1 MDVTGYKPMKH
12 IKMMNLTEI
21 KRVVDIVDEEATG
34 RFALVCRSN
43 EVSVQTSF
51 QNSRSRFKKRYTSD
65 QKFWQHS
72 SKEIP
77 ARMLPTLLIRLGLVT
92 IKLLSQHFP
101 MTNVNWR
108 FSKGKV
114 RSRMSG
120 KRMAR

>member
-21 KRVVDIVDEEATG
+21 KRVVDIADEEATG

-51 QNSRSRFKKRYTSD
+51 QNSRSRFKKRYISD

-72 SKEIP
+72 SKEIT
-77 ARMLPTLLIRLGLVT
+77 ARMLPTLLVRLFSCT
-92 IKLLSQHFP
+92 SNHQIIITAFP
-101 MTNVNWR
+101 SDER
-108 FSKGKV
+108 
-114 RSRMSG
+114 
-120 KRMAR
+120 

>member
-51 QNSRSRFKKRYTSD
+51 QNSRSRG
-65 QKFWQHS
+65 
-72 SKEIP
+72 
-77 ARMLPTLLIRLGLVT
+77 LL
-92 IKLLSQHFP
+92 KQD
-101 MTNVNWR
+101 MQ
-108 FSKGKV
+108 
-114 RSRMSG
+114 
-120 KRMAR
+120 